1 MLSLVPVGTSCAWPG
16 NPSTFQ
22 PTLLLTQGLAIFG
35 FLTYVLY
42 RLNAVVR
49 AQVALKQDRRAGRQQ
64 KRAGA
69 GAGGGCAGTR
79 AAGEL
84 IAGFVPP

>member
-1 MLSLVPVGTSCAWPG
+1 MPG
-16 NPSTFQ
+16 PATHPPFQ
-22 PTLLLTQGLAIFG
+22 PTLILTQGLAIFG

-49 AQVALKQDRRAGRQQ
+49 AQVALKQDRRAGGQHR
-64 KRAGA
+64 RAGA
-69 GAGGGCAGTR
+69 GAGGGFAGTR

-84 IAGFVPP
+84 ITGFVPS